1 MRHKS
6 RMQLRFFMFLS
17 TDCVLYLKSNTIA
30 HSKVMLFFHVP
41 AGDVWVF
48 SVYQPN
54 YDPAAADGRY
64 CNKNLYTFA
73 FWNAVYE
80 TFAMFVVVAK
90 FLKGMMCYVVMNP
103 APANRAFYRNA

>member
-1 MRHKS
+1 MRHES
-6 RMQLRFFMFLS
+6 RFFAFLS
-17 TDCVLYLKSNTIA
+17 TDCVLYLKLNTVA
-30 HSKVMLFFHVP
+30 HSKVMLFFRVP

-48 SVYQPN
+48 SIYQPN

-80 TFAMFVVVAK
+80 TFAMFVVVTK
-90 FLKGMMCYVVMNP
+90 FLKGLMCYVVMNP
-103 APANRAFYRNA
+103 GAANRAFSSNV

>member
-1 MRHKS
+1 MRHEG
-6 RMQLRFFMFLS
+6 RMQLRFFAFLS
-17 TDCVLYLKSNTIA
+17 TDCVLSLKSNTIA
-30 HSKVMLFFHVP
+30 HSNLMLFFHVP

-54 YDPAAADGRY
+54 YDPAAADGIY

-80 TFAMFVVVAK
+80 TFAMFVIVAK
-90 FLKGMMCYVVMNP
+90 FLKGLMCYVVMSP
-103 APANRAFYRNA
+103 APENRAFYRNV